1 EGFTTKKTV
10 LAGTLALVI
19 LAEVFPAGCTS
30 STPSSTTPSAA
41 MATATT
47 AATALNVTQYLK
59 LMMQRRNFTV
69 VQPFSP
75 QPSTQAGIAYITA
88 R

>member
-1 EGFTTKKTV
+1 
-10 LAGTLALVI
+10 
-19 LAEVFPAGCTS
+19 
-30 STPSSTTPSAA
+30 

-47 AATALNVTQYLK
+47 AATAQNVTQYLT